1 MTNISINSYIKF
13 LKNIGIYS
21 FLQDQPNNYFNINDN
36 KGLNK
41 NLSTI
46 EEIKSIDDLKS
57 YIKNSE
63 ICNLKKTAINTVV
76 GDGNENANI
85 MLIGE
90 APGAEEDKVGKP
102 FVGAAGILLNKMLN
116 AIDLKREDI
125 YITNIIPWRPPNNR
139 TPTNDEILQCLP
151 YVQKNIELVNPSFI
165 LLLGSTAAKSILTTT
180 LSITKLRG
188 MAIALVIGLFG
199 PIGLCFYMSLMHA
212 PLGVY
217 RFGKKSG
224 YLFWGICTFVVM
236 LIIPKIHLHVWLLN
250 LSKKWFLAVFGSPWQ
265 FMG

>member
-41 NLSTI
+41 NLNTI
-46 EEIKSIDDLKS
+46 EEIKSIEDLKS

-151 YVQKNIELVNPSFI
+151 FVQKIIEIVKPNLI
-165 LLLGSTAAKSILTTT
+165 LLLGATSAKAILNSN
-180 LSITKLRG
+180 LSIAKLRG
-188 MAIALVIGLFG
+188 EWHGYQSINHKEKVNCLVTYHPAFLLRS
-199 PIGLCFYMSLMHA
+199 PNY
-212 PLGVY
+212 
-217 RFGKKSG
+217 KKESWKD
-224 YLFWGICTFVVM
+224 LQEFQRSF
-236 LIIPKIHLHVWLLN
+236 
-250 LSKKWFLAVFGSPWQ
+250 Q
-265 FMG
+265 

>member
-21 FLQDQPNNYFNINDN
+21 FLQDQPNNYFDINDN

-41 NLSTI
+41 SLNSI
-46 EEIKSIDDLKS
+46 EGIKSIEDLKS

-63 ICNLKKTAINTVV
+63 ICNLKKAAINTVV

-90 APGAEEDKVGKP
+90 APGAEEDKIGKP

-151 YVQKNIELVNPSFI
+151 FVQKIIEIVKPNMI
-165 LLLGSTAAKSILTTT
+165 LLLGATSAKAILNSN
-180 LSITKLRG
+180 LSIAKLRG
-188 MAIALVIGLFG
+188 EWHEYQSINHKEKVNCLVTYHPAFLLRS
-199 PIGLCFYMSLMHA
+199 PNY
-212 PLGVY
+212 
-217 RFGKKSG
+217 KKESWKD
-224 YLFWGICTFVVM
+224 LQEFQRNF
-236 LIIPKIHLHVWLLN
+236 
-250 LSKKWFLAVFGSPWQ
+250 Q
-265 FMG
+265 

>member
-21 FLQDQPNNYFNINDN
+21 FLQDQPNNYFNISDN

-41 NLSTI
+41 NLNTI
-46 EEIKSIDDLKS
+46 EEIKSIEDLKS

-151 YVQKNIELVNPSFI
+151 FVQKIIEIVKP
-165 LLLGSTAAKSILTTT
+165 
-180 LSITKLRG
+180 LS
-188 MAIALVIGLFG
+188 
-199 PIGLCFYMSLMHA
+199 
-212 PLGVY
+212 
-217 RFGKKSG
+217 
-224 YLFWGICTFVVM
+224 
-236 LIIPKIHLHVWLLN
+236 LIHI
-250 LSKKWFLAVFGSPWQ
+250 
-265 FMG
+265 

>member
-41 NLSTI
+41 NLNTI
-46 EEIKSIDDLKS
+46 EEIKSIEDLKS

-63 ICNLKKTAINTVV
+63 ICSLKKTAINTVV

-151 YVQKNIELVNPSFI
+151 FVQKIIEIV
-165 LLLGSTAAKSILTTT
+165 
-180 LSITKLRG
+180 
-188 MAIALVIGLFG
+188 
-199 PIGLCFYMSLMHA
+199 
-212 PLGVY
+212 
-217 RFGKKSG
+217 
-224 YLFWGICTFVVM
+224 
-236 LIIPKIHLHVWLLN
+236 
-250 LSKKWFLAVFGSPWQ
+250 
-265 FMG
+265 

>member
-90 APGAEEDKVGKP
+90 APGAEEDKIGKP

-139 TPTNDEILQCLP
+139 TPSNDEILQCLP
-151 YVQKNIELVNPSFI
+151 FVQKIIEIVKPNLI
-165 LLLGSTAAKSILTTT
+165 LLLGATSAKAILNSN
-180 LSITKLRG
+180 LSIAKLRG
-188 MAIALVIGLFG
+188 ESHEYQSINHKENVNCLVTYHPAFLLRS
-199 PIGLCFYMSLMHA
+199 PNY
-212 PLGVY
+212 
-217 RFGKKSG
+217 KKEAWID
-224 YLFWGICTFVVM
+224 LQEFQRNF
-236 LIIPKIHLHVWLLN
+236 
-250 LSKKWFLAVFGSPWQ
+250 Q
-265 FMG
+265 

>member
-21 FLQDQPNNYFNINDN
+21 FLQDQPNNYFNISDN

-41 NLSTI
+41 NLNTI
-46 EEIKSIDDLKS
+46 EEIKSIEDLKS

-63 ICNLKKTAINTVV
+63 ICNLKKTAINTVI

-151 YVQKNIELVNPSFI
+151 FVQKIIEIVKPNLI
-165 LLLGSTAAKSILTTT
+165 LLLGATSAKAILNSN
-180 LSITKLRG
+180 LSIAKLRG
-188 MAIALVIGLFG
+188 EWHEYQSINLKKKVNCLVTYHPAFLLRS
-199 PIGLCFYMSLMHA
+199 PNY
-212 PLGVY
+212 
-217 RFGKKSG
+217 KKESWID
-224 YLFWGICTFVVM
+224 LQEFQRNF
-236 LIIPKIHLHVWLLN
+236 
-250 LSKKWFLAVFGSPWQ
+250 Q
-265 FMG
+265 

>member
-46 EEIKSIDDLKS
+46 EEIKSIDGLKS

-151 YVQKNIELVNPSFI
+151 FVQKIIEIVKPNLI
-165 LLLGSTAAKSILTTT
+165 LLLGATSAKAILNSN
-180 LSITKLRG
+180 LSIAKLRG
-188 MAIALVIGLFG
+188 EWHEYQSINHKGKVNCLVTYHPAFLLRS
-199 PIGLCFYMSLMHA
+199 PNY
-212 PLGVY
+212 
-217 RFGKKSG
+217 KKESWID
-224 YLFWGICTFVVM
+224 LQEFQRNF
-236 LIIPKIHLHVWLLN
+236 
-250 LSKKWFLAVFGSPWQ
+250 Q
-265 FMG
+265 

>member
-21 FLQDQPNNYFNINDN
+21 FLQDQPNNYFDINDN

-41 NLSTI
+41 SLNSI
-46 EEIKSIDDLKS
+46 EGIKSIEDLKS

-63 ICNLKKTAINTVV
+63 ICNLKKAAINTVV

-90 APGAEEDKVGKP
+90 APGAEEDKIGKP

-139 TPTNDEILQCLP
+139 TPTNDEILLCLP
-151 YVQKNIELVNPSFI
+151 FVQKIIEIIKPKLI
-165 LLLGSTAAKSILTTT
+165 LLLGATSAKAILNSN
-180 LSITKLRG
+180 LSIAKLRG
-188 MAIALVIGLFG
+188 EWHEYQSINYKEKVNCLVTYHPAFLLRS
-199 PIGLCFYMSLMHA
+199 PNY
-212 PLGVY
+212 
-217 RFGKKSG
+217 KKESWKD
-224 YLFWGICTFVVM
+224 LQEFQR
-236 LIIPKIHLHVWLLN
+236 N
-250 LSKKWFLAVFGSPWQ
+250 FL
-265 FMG
+265 

>member
-90 APGAEEDKVGKP
+90 APGAEEDKIGKP

-116 AIDLKREDI
+116 AINLKREDI

-151 YVQKNIELVNPSFI
+151 FVQKIIEIVKPNLI
-165 LLLGSTAAKSILTTT
+165 LLLGATSAKAILNSN
-180 LSITKLRG
+180 LSIAKLRG
-188 MAIALVIGLFG
+188 EWHEYQSINLKKKVNCLVTYHPAFLLRS
-199 PIGLCFYMSLMHA
+199 PNH
-212 PLGVY
+212 
-217 RFGKKSG
+217 KKESWND
-224 YLFWGICTFVVM
+224 LQEFQRNF
-236 LIIPKIHLHVWLLN
+236 
-250 LSKKWFLAVFGSPWQ
+250 Q
-265 FMG
+265 

>member
-41 NLSTI
+41 NLNTI
-46 EEIKSIDDLKS
+46 EEIKSIEDLKS

-63 ICNLKKTAINTVV
+63 MCNLKNTAINTVI

-151 YVQKNIELVNPSFI
+151 FVQKIIEIVKPNLI
-165 LLLGSTAAKSILTTT
+165 LLLGATSAKAILNSN
-180 LSITKLRG
+180 LSIAKLRG
-188 MAIALVIGLFG
+188 EWHEYQSINHNEKINCLVTYHPAFLLRS
-199 PIGLCFYMSLMHA
+199 PNY
-212 PLGVY
+212 
-217 RFGKKSG
+217 KKESWID
-224 YLFWGICTFVVM
+224 LQEFQRNF
-236 LIIPKIHLHVWLLN
+236 
-250 LSKKWFLAVFGSPWQ
+250 Q
-265 FMG
+265 

>member
-21 FLQDQPNNYFNINDN
+21 FLQDQPNNYFNINE
-36 KGLNK
+36 NK
-41 NLSTI
+41 NLNTI
-46 EEIKSIDDLKS
+46 AEIKSIADLKS

-63 ICNLKKTAINTVV
+63 ICNLKKTAINTVI

-125 YITNIIPWRPPNNR
+125 YITNIIPWRPPNNG
-139 TPTNDEILQCLP
+139 TAAKDEILQGLP
-151 YVQKNIELVNPSFI
+151 FVQKIIEIVKPNLI
-165 LLLGSTAAKSILTTT
+165 LLLGATSAKAILNSN
-180 LSITKLRG
+180 LSIAKLRG
-188 MAIALVIGLFG
+188 EWHEYQSINNKEKVNCLVTYHPAFLLRS
-199 PIGLCFYMSLMHA
+199 PNY
-212 PLGVY
+212 
-217 RFGKKSG
+217 KKES
-224 YLFWGICTFVVM
+224 CR
-236 LIIPKIHLHVWLLN
+236 
-250 LSKKWFLAVFGSPWQ
+250 S
-265 FMG
+265 

>member
-21 FLQDQPNNYFNINDN
+21 FLQDQPNNYFNINAN

-41 NLSTI
+41 NLNTI
-46 EEIKSIDDLKS
+46 KEIKSIEDLKS
-57 YIKNSE
+57 YIKKSE

-151 YVQKNIELVNPSFI
+151 FVQKIIEIVKPNFI
-165 LLLGSTAAKSILTTT
+165 LLLGTTSAKAILNSN
-180 LSITKLRG
+180 LSIAKLRG
-188 MAIALVIGLFG
+188 EWHEYKSINHKEKVNCLVTYHPAFLLRS
-199 PIGLCFYMSLMHA
+199 PNY
-212 PLGVY
+212 
-217 RFGKKSG
+217 KKESWKD
-224 YLFWGICTFVVM
+224 LQEFQRNF
-236 LIIPKIHLHVWLLN
+236 
-250 LSKKWFLAVFGSPWQ
+250 Q
-265 FMG
+265 